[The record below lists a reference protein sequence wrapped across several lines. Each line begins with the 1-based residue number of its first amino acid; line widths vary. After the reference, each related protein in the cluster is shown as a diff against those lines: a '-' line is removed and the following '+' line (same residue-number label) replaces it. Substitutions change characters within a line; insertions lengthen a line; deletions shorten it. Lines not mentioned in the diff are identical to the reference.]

1 MTMDL
6 IVLEFQG
13 YLRNISRYDSD
24 IPTVIP
30 DGIFGDETAESL
42 KAFQRKHSLA
52 ETGTVNFPT
61 WEKLIEENRNA
72 IFFFSEP
79 VQTAP
84 ISNEDL
90 PLEEGKESHLNYNLN
105 LMLSHLG
112 RSYANFDV
120 LELTSAFTP
129 QTKAQV
135 INFQKV
141 IDREQTGRVD
151 KETWNAL
158 SQLYLLLS

>member
-1 MTMDL
+1 MDL

-30 DGIFGDETAESL
+30 DGIFGDETTESL

-61 WEKLIEENRNA
+61 WEKLIEENKRA

-79 VQTAP
+79 EQTAP
-84 ISNEDL
+84 ISNGDF
-90 PLEEGKESHLNYNLN
+90 PLEQGKETHLNYNLN

-112 RSYANFDV
+112 KNYENFDV
-120 LELTSAFTP
+120 LELTADFTA
-129 QTKAQV
+129 QTRAQV

-141 IDREQTGRVD
+141 IDKEQTGKVD
-151 KETWNAL
+151 KETWNSL
-158 SQLYLLLS
+158 SQLYLILK